1 MYGAAVLRSL
11 RKVRSFAVNGEKI
24 SVIVP
29 AYNIAS
35 WLARSLDSLL
45 AQTHE
50 NLEILV
56 VDDGSSDETP
66 NVLADYAARYP
77 NIRAIYKENGG
88 VTSARLRGVEEATG
102 DWIAFMD
109 GDDVV
114 EPQMYAR
121 LLENALVHGAD
132 ISHCGHQILYP
143 DERIEYVHK
152 SGDLFIQDHVT
163 GLQDLL
169 DNRKVS
175 LSLCTKL
182 YRKKLFAGL
191 RDWMDP
197 TIKNNEDFMMNY
209 YLFDRAEKSVFEGVC
224 PYHYLLRKGSASY
237 RGITEH
243 YIFDPIR
250 VRQTILQRCED
261 TMKDAVQEALLR
273 YLLFD
278 YAQLDVHPDR
288 KNLTDYRKRVRNLLL
303 QQQEHFHLL
312 SVRNKALALMICK
325 APWMFRLAY
334 GAYVAVFQ
342 REEQH

>member
-1 MYGAAVLRSL
+1 M
-11 RKVRSFAVNGEKI
+11 NGKTI

-29 AYNIAS
+29 AYNIAPWIS
-35 WLARSLDSLL
+35 RSLDSLL
-45 AQTHE
+45 AQSHGD
-50 NLEILV
+50 LEIVV
-56 VDDGSSDETP
+56 VDDGSSDNIREI
-66 NVLADYAARYP
+66 LAEYCEKHP
-77 NIRAIYKENGG
+77 NIKAIHKENGG
-88 VTSARLRGVEEATG
+88 VTSARLRGVEEASG

-109 GDDVV
+109 GDDYV

-121 LLENALVHGAD
+121 MLENAVAHDAD
-132 ISHCGHQILYP
+132 ISHCGHQIHFP
-143 DERIEYVHK
+143 DGRIEYVHK
-152 SGDLFIQDHVT
+152 SEDIFTQDHFT
-163 GLQDLL
+163 GLHDLL
-169 DNRKVS
+169 DNTKVS
-175 LSLCTKL
+175 LSLCMKL
-182 YRKKLFAGL
+182 YRRELFTGI

-197 TIKNNEDFMMNY
+197 SIKNNEDLMMNY
-209 YLFDRAEKSVFEGVC
+209 YLFDRAKRSVFEGVC

-288 KNLTDYRKRVRNLLL
+288 KKLMDYRKRVRNLLL

-312 SVRNKALALMICK
+312 SVRNRVLALMICK